1 VWKID
6 SNCWISQGGALPAS
20 EEYTS
25 GARSK
30 YSKKIMLPTFI
41 VLEVIPIICSMVLAG
56 PKSDNP
62 SGVSLNLALVCMFL
76 VIGMRTIGAA
86 MYDNNPHHNQK
97 QFFGTDHL
105 KKRYE
110 LTTLIFFVE
119 LCFAAVSEP
128 RAFILWILHLLLVD
142 CHGVLF
148 ILFQGK
154 RFQSGSD
161 VSKVRFAFH
170 GGSTFAFWDIL
181 RRSYYWGWICEGY
194 QIRCC

>member
-105 KKRYE
+105 KERYE

-128 RAFILWILHLLLVD
+128 RASSFGSSICCLLTAMGCYLFYFKAKDSNQAQMLVRSASHSMAAQHLHFGIFASFLLLGLD
-142 CHGVLF
+142 L
-148 ILFQGK
+148 
-154 RFQSGSD
+154 
-161 VSKVRFAFH
+161 
-170 GGSTFAFWDIL
+170 
-181 RRSYYWGWICEGY
+181 
-194 QIRCC
+194 